1 MRKTLLTATV
11 TFFAIGAIGG
21 AAQAANP
28 NVPSWSPYAIM
39 DIPVAGTPAPAT
51 QGSAMIAGQAAYV
64 GSPNAPGAPGVPRD
78 LQNSDRLSL
87 DPDECNNGC
96 AVSNGG

>member
-1 MRKTLLTATV
+1 MRKTLVTATM
-11 TFFAIGAIGG
+11 TFLAIGALGG

-39 DIPVAGTPAPAT
+39 DIPVAATPAPAKP
-51 QGSAMIAGQAAYV
+51 GSPMIAGRAAYV
-64 GSPNAPGAPGVPRD
+64 GSPNQPGAPGAPRD